1 MWLCLTSR
9 RSGLLPSRS
18 QENLALL
25 TEAKVFAHP
34 QAAFY
39 FASARGFVPSEALT
53 FVYPDDRDLS
63 AAPEKRDYRTLREA
77 LDG

>member
-1 MWLCLTSR
+1 M
-9 RSGLLPSRS
+9 LLERDQVARYCS

-53 FVYPDDRDLS
+53 FVYPDDCDLS
-63 AAPEKRDYRTLREA
+63 AAPERRDYRTLREA